1 MNSILKNKSIKNKKV
16 AVIGAGKS
24 GLSACKLLKKLEA
37 IVFLSEKNS
46 INNIEELEKY
56 SDNFEIGI
64 HSEKILNNELIL
76 ISPGISKNNDIFKEA
91 KNKNIPIISELE
103 FSSWYTNLPII
114 AITGSNG
121 KTTTTKIL
129 ENIFRETDLNI
140 FVSGNIG
147 IPFSEIILD
156 NIEKNIKN
164 GLHII
169 EVSSFQLEDIHH
181 FKPDIAIVLNIT
193 EDHLDRY
200 FTMKNYIDA
209 KMKIAKNMKQNDK
222 LVFNSEDDLI
232 KKNIKTKAELIGF
245 SINDKLDEFFFMKK
259 NKIFNSKEK
268 ELISLDKINLLG
280 NHNIQN
286 IIAAATVAKIYKL
299 SDKNICSG
307 IQKTSPV
314 EYRLQKINEI
324 NQISFF
330 NDSKSTNVDSI
341 LVAIKSFKENL
352 ILILGGRDKG
362 GDFKKII
369 PLLANRV
376 RYIII
381 FGESRNIIK
390 DQLTD
395 FNQIYITESMHDAI
409 NFSYNN
415 AKPGDSILL
424 SPGCTSYDM
433 YDNFEHRGKDFNLE
447 VNKLISIKNKKKIGL
462 DAY

>member
-1 MNSILKNKSIKNKKV
+1 MNLILKNKSIKNKKV

-24 GLSACKLLKKLEA
+24 GLSVCKLLKKLEA
-37 IVFLSEKNS
+37 KVFLSEKN
-46 INNIEELEKY
+46 NKKNIKELEKY

-64 HSEKILNNELIL
+64 HSERILNNELIV
-76 ISPGISKNNDIFKEA
+76 ISPGISKNNDIFKKA
-91 KNKNIPIISELE
+91 KDKNIPIISELE
-103 FSSWYTNLPII
+103 FSSWFTNLPII

-129 ENIFRETDLNI
+129 ENIFRETNLNI

-147 IPFSEIILD
+147 IPFSQIVLD

-169 EVSSFQLEDIHH
+169 EVSSFQLEDIYY
-181 FKPDIAIVLNIT
+181 FKPDIAIILNIT

-200 FTMKNYIDA
+200 FSMKNYINA
-209 KMKIAKNMKQNDK
+209 KMNIAKNMKQNDK

-232 KKNIKTKAELIGF
+232 AKNIETKAKLIGF
-245 SINDKLDEFFFMKK
+245 SIYNKLGEFFFMKK
-259 NKIFNSKEK
+259 NKIFNSIEK
-268 ELISLDKINLLG
+268 ELISLNKISLLG
-280 NHNIQN
+280 DHNIQN

-314 EYRLQKINEI
+314 DYRLQKINEI

-369 PLLANRV
+369 PVLKNRV
-376 RYIII
+376 KQIII
-381 FGESRNIIK
+381 FGESKNIIK
-390 DQLTD
+390 GQLTD
-395 FNQIYITESMHDAI
+395 FPQIYITESMHDAI

-415 AKPGDSILL
+415 AESGDSILF

-433 YDNFEHRGKDFNLE
+433 YDNFEHRGRDFNLE
-447 VNKLISIKNKKKIGL
+447 VNKLIASKNKIGL
-462 DAY
+462 NAH